1 MKSFLQEKTLQNVTF
16 SMHYIISFS
25 LFFIFAVKKPLN
37 QTFLICGRS
46 STLMTRNLLKIY

>member
-16 SMHYIISFS
+16 SMHYIISFF

-37 QTFLICGRS
+37 QAFLICGRS
-46 STLMTRNLLKIY
+46 LTLMTRNLLKIY